1 MNKYLSLMKAITTE
15 DMDLFKVKT
24 KQNSKKST
32 KIILFLSLSTI
43 FLFALGEY
51 YYTLAKA
58 LKEVNLTYI
67 MLCLSLLIPTVFT
80 LIQGIYKSQ
89 GILFESTD
97 NSLLLSLPINK
108 KIIIFSRLTKMYLFQ
123 LIYNLLFILPA
134 YIIYI
139 YFETPNIS
147 FYLISIIMTLL
158 LPIIPTIIACFFGYL
173 VKRFSSIFKTRKL
186 MQTIFTFLIFFGIY
200 YLSLNTNTWIE
211 NIIKNA
217 SSINEMIS
225 KIYYPIGAYIN
236 LINDFDI
243 LTLIKLLLINII
255 PLVLFIYILS
265 ISYFKIISKYTEHSI
280 NKHHK
285 KIKYKTIS
293 SFKALVLKDIKR
305 YFSSPIYIFNT
316 FFGLILLLIATI
328 AMCTNFEGLMTTML
342 NGISKEEI
350 SNLYNLVPKVYYAL
364 LIILISMTS
373 ITSSSIS
380 IEGRS
385 FNISKSLPIDN
396 YKKLLSKIVFSNTII
411 MPIIFICDLIFII
424 YFKINLFDTITI
436 ILISIIMPTLT
447 ALIGLLINLAFPKMK
462 ATSDTEV
469 IKQSMSVTIS
479 ILLGLVLS
487 IILIGLLFINEL
499 NFIKISINNIIIIEL
514 VLLIL
519 LTIILFY
526 ILKKHGTKKYLLI
539 EV

>member
-1 MNKYLSLMKAITTE
+1 
-15 DMDLFKVKT
+15 
-24 KQNSKKST
+24 
-32 KIILFLSLSTI
+32 
-43 FLFALGEY
+43 
-51 YYTLAKA
+51 
-58 LKEVNLTYI
+58 
-67 MLCLSLLIPTVFT
+67 
-80 LIQGIYKSQ
+80 
-89 GILFESTD
+89 
-97 NSLLLSLPINK
+97 
-108 KIIIFSRLTKMYLFQ
+108 
-123 LIYNLLFILPA
+123 
-134 YIIYI
+134 
-139 YFETPNIS
+139 
-147 FYLISIIMTLL
+147 
-158 LPIIPTIIACFFGYL
+158 
-173 VKRFSSIFKTRKL
+173 
-186 MQTIFTFLIFFGIY
+186 
-200 YLSLNTNTWIE
+200 
-211 NIIKNA
+211 
-217 SSINEMIS
+217 
-225 KIYYPIGAYIN
+225 
-236 LINDFDI
+236 
-243 LTLIKLLLINII
+243 
-255 PLVLFIYILS
+255 
-265 ISYFKIISKYTEHSI
+265 
-280 NKHHK
+280 
-285 KIKYKTIS
+285 
-293 SFKALVLKDIKR
+293 
-305 YFSSPIYIFNT
+305 
-316 FFGLILLLIATI
+316 
-328 AMCTNFEGLMTTML
+328 MCTNFEGLMTTML